1 MVGWEGMT
9 MASIK
14 VTIRVAWWVRWYI
27 SGVALCALFTGL
39 EPDMEKIK
47 ARVKKGVCL
56 S

>member
-1 MVGWEGMT
+1 MT

-27 SGVALCALFTGL
+27 SGVSLPAMLTGL
-39 EPDMEKIK
+39 EPDIEKVK
-47 ARVKKGVCL
+47 ATAMNGVRL

>member
-1 MVGWEGMT
+1 

-27 SGVALCALFTGL
+27 SVVALCSLLTGL
-39 EPDMEKIK
+39 EPDMEQVK
-47 ARVKKGVCL
+47 ATAMNGVRL